1 MALEILKQR
10 SSVRKFEA
18 LAVER
23 DKLEAIMEAARFAP
37 TARNE
42 QPWEL
47 VVVTASD
54 QLQKIADLTDY
65 GKFIAEAPVCI
76 SVFCRDVKY
85 YLEDGC
91 AVSTYILLAATAL
104 GLGGCWVAGDKKLY
118 SEAIRET
125 LRVPDGYKLIS
136 LIALGYPAESLKR
149 EKRPTEQFV
158 HWEHF

>member
-10 SSVRKFEA
+10 SSVRKFES
-18 LAVER
+18 LPVER
-23 DKLEAIMEAARFAP
+23 EKLEQIMESARFAP

-47 VVVTASD
+47 VVVTAAE

-76 SVFCRDVKY
+76 GVFCRDVKY

-91 AVSTYILLAATAL
+91 AMSTYILVAATAL
-104 GLGGCWVAGDKKLY
+104 RLGCCWVAGDKKLY
-118 SEAIRET
+118 SEEIREI
-125 LRVPDGYKLIS
+125 LNVPEGYKLIS
-136 LIALGYPAESLKR
+136 LIALGYPAERLNR
-149 EKRPTEQFV
+149 EKRPAEQFV
-158 HWEHF
+158 HWERF